1 MNIDRLKKTLQK
13 HEGLR
18 TRPYKDTVGKLTIG
32 IGRNLDDIGI
42 SEQEAFFLLN
52 NDIQQAVDLTK
63 RILPEF
69 EELDDLRQEVLVNM
83 AFNMG
88 NRLREFRKMLAAIIN
103 GEYNVAADEMLLS
116 RWAKQVGQR
125 AIDLAKWMKEGE
137 PIVSRKIVQQKKGK
151 L

>member
-1 MNIDRLKKTLQK
+1 MNLDRLKKTLQK

-18 TRPYKDTVGKLTIG
+18 MRPYKDTVGKLTIG

-42 SEQEAFFLLN
+42 SEQEAFFLLD
-52 NDIQQAVDLTK
+52 NDIQRAVDLTK

-69 EELDDLRQEVLVNM
+69 QELDDLRQEVLVNM

-88 NRLREFRKMLAAIIN
+88 NGLQEFKKMLAATIK
-103 GEYNVAADEMLLS
+103 GEYDVAANEMLSS

-137 PIVSRKIVQQKKGK
+137 PKVSRKIIQPK
-151 L
+151 